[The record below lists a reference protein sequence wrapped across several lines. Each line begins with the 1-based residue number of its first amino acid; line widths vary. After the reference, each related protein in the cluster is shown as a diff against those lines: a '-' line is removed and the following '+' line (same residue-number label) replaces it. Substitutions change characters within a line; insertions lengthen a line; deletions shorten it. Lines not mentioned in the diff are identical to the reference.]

1 MPRLRDPG
9 DDVAMM
15 SDGPPT
21 LPPPPPL
28 CHRWA
33 LFLDVD
39 GTLVPFADDP
49 EQVYVSPYLVPRLQA
64 LSTAMDGAIA
74 LVSGRRVEMLDRMFA
89 PLRLAAAGLHGL
101 QRRRSGE
108 TLADMPGPP
117 AELEAIKLQA
127 LEFVTQWPQALVED
141 KGEAMALHWR
151 AAPDSALALQAFAAR
166 AVERLPGYHLQ
177 PGNMVV
183 ELRPRHADKGGAIEA
198 FLDEAPFRGRQ
209 PVFVG
214 DDLTDEHGFRA
225 VNAHG
230 GLGVLV
236 GERGGTDA
244 RCGLPDIA
252 AVHAWLGAAA

>member
-1 MPRLRDPG
+1 MSRVRDPG
-9 DDVAMM
+9 HHVAMM
-15 SDGPPT
+15 SDGPPI

-28 CHRWA
+28 SDRWA

-49 EQVYVSPYLVPRLQA
+49 ERVWVSPHLVPRLQA
-64 LSTAMDGAIA
+64 LSSAMDGAIA

-89 PLRLAAAGLHGL
+89 PLQLAAAGLHGL
-101 QRRRSGE
+101 QRRRAGE
-108 TLADMPGPP
+108 SLADVPAPP
-117 AELEAIKLQA
+117 AELETIKLQA
-127 LEFVTQWPQALVED
+127 RELVTRWPQALVED
-141 KGEAMALHWR
+141 KGEALALHWR
-151 AAPDSALALQAFAAR
+151 AAPEAALALQAFAAR
-166 AVERLPGYHLQ
+166 AVQRLPGYHLQ

-198 FLDEAPFRGRQ
+198 FLDETPFRGRQ

-236 GERGGTDA
+236 GDRAGSDA
-244 RCGLPDIA
+244 RCRLPDIA
-252 AVHAWLGAAA
+252 AVHVWLGAAF

>member
-1 MPRLRDPG
+1 
-9 DDVAMM
+9 MM

-28 CHRWA
+28 CDRWA

-64 LSTAMDGAIA
+64 LAAAMDGAIA

-101 QRRRSGE
+101 QRRRAGE
-108 TLADMPGPP
+108 MLADVPGPP

-127 LEFVTQWPQALVED
+127 LEFVAPWPGALVED

-151 AAPDSALALQAFAAR
+151 AAPDAAHALQAFAAR
-166 AVERLPGYHLQ
+166 AAERLPGYHLQ

-183 ELRPRHADKGGAIEA
+183 ELRPRHADKGAAIDA

-236 GERGGTDA
+236 GRRGGSDA

-252 AVHAWLGAAA
+252 AVHAWLGATA